1 MRSGKKVLIVD
12 DEPNVVWVLK
22 LMLERAGHKVRTAA
36 DGLQGLELLRAELP
50 DVLIT
55 DIQMPR
61 MDGREL
67 VRSVHAEMPQR
78 GFDIYVMTSMTE
90 REERESA
97 LDDALEGLGR
107 DYEMPET
114 YMAGNTQNADYEE
127 MVYGDTISFYD
138 KLNEQLGELDLTDEQ
153 RDVMEYIIGS
163 LDDDGLLRKD
173 TDTISD

>member
-12 DEPNVVWVLK
+12 DEPNVVRVLK

-90 REERESA
+90 REEREWVRQVPRVAFLEKPVSPRQLVA
-97 LDDALEGLGR
+97 SLAMTLDDASEGAGHGR
-107 DYEMPET
+107 
-114 YMAGNTQNADYEE
+114 A
-127 MVYGDTISFYD
+127 
-138 KLNEQLGELDLTDEQ
+138 
-153 RDVMEYIIGS
+153 
-163 LDDDGLLRKD
+163 
-173 TDTISD
+173 

>member
-12 DEPNVVWVLK
+12 DEPNVARVLK

-90 REERESA
+90 REEREWVRQVPRVAFLEKPVSPRQLVA
-97 LDDALEGLGR
+97 SLARTLDDASEGAGHGR
-107 DYEMPET
+107 
-114 YMAGNTQNADYEE
+114 A
-127 MVYGDTISFYD
+127 
-138 KLNEQLGELDLTDEQ
+138 
-153 RDVMEYIIGS
+153 
-163 LDDDGLLRKD
+163 
-173 TDTISD
+173 